1 MKHEVDSYE
10 INKNTYAIL
19 NYDDEFS
26 KIVEHKHDYFL
37 SKKTYEVM
45 EDSCEYYGSTLDG
58 RLKGTKMILGSN
70 YKLPIIVEES
80 NDIIFFPTNGSMNE
94 KCSWIS
100 LNHVKKYENVKGYT
114 KVTFTDGKSITLHVS
129 KESFEMQLLRASRL
143 QNLLRKRT
151 M

>member
-1 MKHEVDSYE
+1 
-10 INKNTYAIL
+10 
-19 NYDDEFS
+19 
-26 KIVEHKHDYFL
+26 
-37 SKKTYEVM
+37 
-45 EDSCEYYGSTLDG
+45 
-58 RLKGTKMILGSN
+58 
-70 YKLPIIVEES
+70 
-80 NDIIFFPTNGSMNE
+80 MNE

>member
-1 MKHEVDSYE
+1 MER
-10 INKNTYAIL
+10 
-19 NYDDEFS
+19 
-26 KIVEHKHDYFL
+26 
-37 SKKTYEVM
+37 YEVNNDTLAVIACNDRLSRIYEKGNSFYVRSNSTKIM